1 VSRVAC
7 WPDAAEEL
15 LLGAALLDEG
25 AAVEAWNEWRAGVDV
40 DALSHE
46 SQRLLPMVYRRL
58 RRLGLE
64 DAEMPRLKGLYR
76 WTWSHNQLLFA
87 HGGAA
92 IAELERAG
100 IGTLVLKGGAL
111 VHLDYRDVGARPMA
125 DLDLLVRPERAEDA
139 MELLM
144 RLGWRPPRQRPASVL
159 QALHGE
165 HFKDDVGRGIDL
177 HWHGLQRRQA
187 DDDLWGTPVPLT
199 LGPART
205 LAPDAA
211 ARLMQVCVH
220 GAESG
225 DPPAIRWVADAAT
238 IVAGGEVAWP
248 EFVERARRRHVTLLL
263 ARTLGYVR
271 ERYGAAV
278 PEDVVEELAAAPRSR
293 FERAAYRAAIQPRT
307 VRHVVRQEWFRYRRV
322 GRGRSWPGFARYL
335 QLSMGYERRRDLVR
349 HVVRRLRHGPL
360 P

>member
-1 VSRVAC
+1 MSRVAC

-25 AAVEAWNEWRAGVDV
+25 AAVEAWNEWRAGADL
-40 DALSHE
+40 DALSHD
-46 SQRLLPMVYRRL
+46 SRRLLPTVYRRL
-58 RRLGLE
+58 CGLGLE
-64 DAEMPRLKGLYR
+64 SSEVPRLKDLYR
-76 WTWSHNQLLFA
+76 WTWSHNQILFA
-87 HGGAA
+87 HAGAA
-92 IAELERAG
+92 IVELQRAG
-100 IGTLVLKGGAL
+100 IRTLVLKGGAL
-111 VHLDYRDVGARPMA
+111 AHLDYRDVGARPMT
-125 DLDLLVRPERAEDA
+125 DVDLLVRPERAEDA

-144 RLGWRPPRQRPASVL
+144 RLGWRPPRRRPASVL
-159 QALHGE
+159 GSLHGE
-165 HFKDDVGRGIDL
+165 HFKDEAARGIDL

-187 DDDLWGTPVPLT
+187 DDDLWGSPVPLR

-205 LAPDAA
+205 LAPDPA
-211 ARLMQVCVH
+211 ARLMHVCVH

-225 DPPAIRWVADAAT
+225 VPPPIRWVADAAT

-248 EFVERARRRHVTLLL
+248 DLVARARRRHVTLLL

-271 ERYGAAV
+271 ERYGVDV
-278 PEDVVEELAAAPRSR
+278 PADVVEELASAPRSR
-293 FERAAYRAAIQPRT
+293 FERAAYRAAMQPRT
-307 VRHVVRQEWFRYRRV
+307 LRHVLRQEWFRYRRV
-322 GRGRSWPGFARYL
+322 GRGLSWPAFARYL